1 MNTELNDIRKKILKI
16 IPVSSFVITF
26 EDVIYTLKKKQ
37 PNDKEIENFLNNK
50 NADIKDLLFY
60 IISNWEFGKIL
71 NEQNEEFITDLN
83 EILK

>member
-16 IPVSSFVITF
+16 VPVSSFVITF
-26 EDVIYTLKKKQ
+26 EDVLYTLKKKQ